1 MRRLC
6 ITLTIVCMSVMLT
19 GCTNPVTYFS
29 NIVASF
35 QEKQTNDATA
45 SILTNNEPK
54 GESALKAQ
62 AKVAKVSNKID
73 KERNGF
79 LYTMAED
86 LGWDFYTDWRDKRHR
101 AKQTNANDKYNTA
114 ISKDP
119 VNLKYKEAQK
129 AQQEKDNKALFK
141 ASIQKYIIPVILIV
155 ALVVV
160 ILLLLKRPKK
170 VKNPEPVVVQ
180 NKRQVTEARHTGAL
194 TVNYERLLQ
203 HNCST
208 LGLDYDKTLAQYNG
222 DARAAVESTNLMM
235 G

>member
-1 MRRLC
+1 MRRLR
-6 ITLTIVCMSVMLT
+6 ITLTLVCMAVMLT
-19 GCTNPVTYFS
+19 GCTNPVTYFQ
-29 NIVASF
+29 NIITSF
-35 QEKQTNDATA
+35 QEKETNETTA
-45 SILTNNEPK
+45 SILTNSEPK
-54 GESALKAQ
+54 GEGVLKAQ
-62 AKVAKVSNKID
+62 AKVAKVSNKIT

-101 AKQTNANDKYNTA
+101 AKQANANDKYNTA

-141 ASIQKYIIPVILIV
+141 ASVQKYIVPVILIL
-155 ALVVV
+155 ALIVVV
-160 ILLLLKRPKK
+160 IILLKKPKK
-170 VKNPEPVVVQ
+170 VKNPVQVIEQDRRPV
-180 NKRQVTEARHTGAL
+180 TDARHTGAL
-194 TVNYERLLQ
+194 TVNYEKLLQ
-203 HNCST
+203 YNCSK
-208 LGLDYDKTLAQYNG
+208 LGLNYDKTLAQYNG